1 MNNTRFI
8 ILRGNENY
16 GKTTLCA
23 EIYKQ
28 LLPFA
33 EKKHKFGKQNEEL
46 QTVFKDS
53 VQKDKEGRICDFQA
67 LLTIGDKHVGL
78 YSMGDFVSVFF
89 KEYVQVFIDL
99 EVDVF
104 VCCTR
109 SRNKVNSTFRYIEES
124 YKEFNKQVFW
134 VEYVPNE
141 EEVGNVKQ
149 RQAKEIVQF
158 IMNELKA

>member
-1 MNNTRFI
+1 MNNTQFI
-8 ILRGNENY
+8 IIRGNKDN

-28 LLPFA
+28 LLPHA
-33 EKKHKFGKQNEEL
+33 EQKHKFGKQNQKL

-53 VQKDKEGRICDFQA
+53 IQRDKKGRTCDFQA
-67 LLTIGDKHVGL
+67 LLTIGDKHVGI
-78 YSMGDFVSVFF
+78 YSMGDYVPDFF
-89 KEYVQVFIDL
+89 KVYVQVFIDL
-99 EVDVF
+99 EVDIF

-109 SRNKVNSTFRYIEES
+109 SRNKVKSTFRYIEET

-134 VEYVPNE
+134 VDYVPNKE
-141 EEVGNVKQ
+141 EISNVKQ

-158 IMNELKA
+158 ILNELKA